1 MINLTPEE
9 AKYLLTVLDRTQ
21 SYTIARAEQIDHP
34 SIRHSAFDLR
44 FKAQLTGCI
53 DERV

>member
-9 AKYLLTVLDRTQ
+9 TKYLLTVLDRTQ

-34 SIRHSAFDLR
+34 SIRHKCIRSKIQSAVDR
-44 FKAQLTGCI
+44 MY
-53 DERV
+53 R